1 MTEVRSPT
9 IVEVGSEHQ
18 LMFEFQNT
26 EVKEPEPYISNF
38 NMLYFVPYQGTQL
51 SFLLEEK
58 EKNYE
63 SNDCIRQAYH

>member
-1 MTEVRSPT
+1 MMAEVRSPT

-38 NMLYFVPYQGTQL
+38 NMLYFVPYKGTQL
-51 SFLLEEK
+51 SFLEEK
-58 EKNYE
+58 EKDHE
-63 SNDCIRQAYH
+63 SNDCIRQTYH